1 VAQALPQAAPPTTRG
16 STRTRRCVRSATRCG
31 AWLVQRHAR
40 VSLTRRDASCGT
52 QPESDNALAALSAL
66 SADAVTDS
74 AAWPAICP
82 ALRCALAA
90 PPSSAAALALL
101 RRLVRSAHASRAAV
115 QLAQLAA
122 TLAAHLQSPATD
134 AADAAGAL
142 LEAEAALCSCW
153 QARAPQLRARDSRLS
168 DAFLQGLRANALSDL
183 AEARVALL
191 RIPTAAAALDAAER
205 EPAAWPATWVAMA
218 PACSALATALRQDA
232 QALPAL
238 VATAFAPRDAC
249 IDDAERATAVLTLGT
264 LLQSSAVR
272 ALFPVSLASAES
284 ALLPAFCDADDAA
297 LVSLPLCVRCFAH
310 TAAVDYGSSSD
321 AAARSL
327 ARLVS
332 MARGSE
338 VVAAMD
344 PACMRVLAMPLLHR
358 RDDGASDRAAAVL
371 AAIAESGKPGVAAL
385 CMAFEGEPTQSNCT
399 LGVVVAAVCDAC
411 AADEAHTV
419 LKRQGRTL
427 AAAFRCDAALRTVV
441 LPAGLPAALASA
453 HAAADPASADA
464 LASALAALAWT
475 PRGTAAL
482 CAAPGGAEAAAAALS
497 AIAAAQLAAA
507 ARDGEPLPG
516 TAAWRDARYA
526 ASTLGSQPRGAAAL
540 RSAGWP
546 ASVASDALC
555 DSAARAPAFAS
566 ACTAVEALLADGDPG
581 TLIALRRDGTAPAA
595 LLAALLALF
604 ADASRWPDAAGHASL
619 AAVEGYAAALVA
631 YPAALLLGPMRG
643 AATALLA
650 ADGDASGGDGVLLSG
665 LLRAAGATAFS
676 AAAAADAMRR
686 LSEHPAMA
694 RFRAD
699 AALA

>member
-52 QPESDNALAALSAL
+52 HPESDNALAALSAL
-66 SADAVTDS
+66 SPDTVTDS

-82 ALRCALAA
+82 ALHRALAA
-90 PPSSAAALALL
+90 PPTSAAALALL

-122 TLAAHLQSPATD
+122 TLAAHLQSPAAD

-218 PACSALATALRQDA
+218 PACSALATVLRQDA
-232 QALPAL
+232 HALPAL
-238 VATAFAPRDAC
+238 VATAFAAKDAC
-249 IDDAERATAVLTLGT
+249 ADDAGRAAAVLVLGT

-272 ALFPVSLASAES
+272 ALFPICLAPAT
-284 ALLPAFCDADDAA
+284 LPALCDADDAA
-297 LVSLPLCVRCFAH
+297 SVSLPLVVRCFAH

-371 AAIAESGKPGVAAL
+371 AAIAESGETGVAAL
-385 CMAFEGEPTQSNCT
+385 CSAFEGEPTQSNCA
-399 LGVVVAAVCDAC
+399 LSVVVAAVCDAC

-526 ASTLGSQPRGAAAL
+526 ASTLGSLPRGAAAL

-546 ASVASDALC
+546 ALDAMCDGVAQ
-555 DSAARAPAFAS
+555 APAFAS

-604 ADASRWPDAAGHASL
+604 ADVSRWPDAAGHASL
-619 AAVEGYAAALVA
+619 AAVEGDAAALVA
-631 YPAALLLGPMRG
+631 YPAALLLGPLLG
-643 AATALLA
+643 AAAALLA
-650 ADGDASGGDGVLLSG
+650 ADGDASGGGGVLLPA
-665 LLRAAGATAFS
+665 LLRADAAAFS

-686 LSEHPAMA
+686 LSEHPAMT
-694 RFRAD
+694 RFRED